1 MSKVYSFKV
10 VQNIPVTLK
19 VAWDFFSAPENLKDI
34 TPETMGLRVTSVAHG
49 EKMYPGQVIEYIVKP
64 ILGIPVYW
72 MTEIT
77 HVAEEQFFVD

>member
-34 TPETMGLRVTSVAHG
+34 TPETMGF
-49 EKMYPGQVIEYIVKP
+49 KVKC
-64 ILGIPVYW
+64 GTWRKNVSR
-72 MTEIT
+72 TGN
-77 HVAEEQFFVD
+77 